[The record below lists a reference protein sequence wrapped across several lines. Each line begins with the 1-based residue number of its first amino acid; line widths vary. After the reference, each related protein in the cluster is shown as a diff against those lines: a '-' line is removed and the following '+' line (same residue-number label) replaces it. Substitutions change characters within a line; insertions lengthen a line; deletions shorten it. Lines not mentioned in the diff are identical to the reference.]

1 MRSHAFAGI
10 VGGANHPVPASAH
23 ASPGMPSSGEG
34 GQAFSLQV
42 EKLRKATAA
51 GSRKEAAL
59 SYAAALEAL
68 EIYLNDV
75 EV

>member
-1 MRSHAFAGI
+1 MA
-10 VGGANHPVPASAH
+10 PTT
-23 ASPGMPSSGEG
+23 PSLLLLTPRLACRHQVKEAK
-34 GQAFSLQV
+34 AFSLQV